1 MQIRLFPNLSKGFG
15 GIILSL
21 VLPAT
26 VVLNTTPSFGQCCNY
41 LDSGQNLGTSPT
53 FGVALGDFDGDG
65 DQDAF
70 TIDAYEDI
78 EIYFNNGAGVF
89 TLAQTITPIP
99 DEEDNFGVHVFDV
112 DNDNDIDAIVVPFY
126 NSSGLKIYKN
136 DGTGNFTL
144 FQTVSSNLGS
154 RYAGIADVDG
164 DGDRDVILPG
174 GMSSTT
180 KVFKNN
186 GNGYFTQF
194 SSITLTNFGQAN
206 DIATGDMDGDFDIDA
221 VVISS
226 NAGGRLLLNDG
237 TGNLSDAGI
246 TIGNTAD
253 SYYTAEAGDMDKDGD
268 ADLVFGGMYCPLTV
282 IKNLGGTTFVV
293 DSSYASSNYDKH
305 MILADYDF
313 DGDPDV
319 FVSTYGSYGLEV
331 WTNDGECK
339 LSLCYQNQPP
349 MPNTYSHGF
358 DIGLIDNDIYLDA
371 FMGEFGSSGDK
382 VFFAAPAFYVINQQ
396 ASICEGEVYTFPD
409 GTTATVAMVQTSHLT
424 AMNGCDS
431 IIITDLS
438 MIIVN
443 TAVTLSQ
450 ATFTAQQAGAVYQW
464 LDCNNAFAQISGATQ
479 QSFTATVSGSYAV
492 EVTYDNCTDT
502 SDCVPVVVTGLTGT
516 SRDGFSIRP
525 NPAGDFVIIE
535 TPGLSLPV
543 QIRIVDLSG
552 RLLHET
558 MLTEINQV
566 RLSLAGLRNGYY
578 LLHYS
583 DRTGTVSTLPLIKA
597 GN

>member
-1 MQIRLFPNLSKGFG
+1 MALT
-15 GIILSL
+15 
-21 VLPAT
+21 AAA
-26 VVLNTTPSFGQCCNY
+26 VLNTTPCSGQCCNY
-41 LDSGQNLGTSPT
+41 FDSGQSLGTSPT

-78 EIYFNNGAGVF
+78 EIYFNNGAGTF
-89 TLAQTITPIP
+89 TLAQQIIPIP

-126 NSSGLKIYKN
+126 SSSGLKIYKN

-144 FQTVSSNLGS
+144 YQTVSSNLGS

-174 GMSSTT
+174 GMSATT

-206 DIATGDMDGDFDIDA
+206 DIAVGDLDGDFDIDA
-221 VVISS
+221 VVVSS
-226 NAGGRLLLNDG
+226 NAAGRLLLNDG
-237 TGNLSDAGI
+237 SGNFTDAGL
-246 TIGNTAD
+246 TIGNTSD

-282 IKNLGGTTFVV
+282 IKNLGGSSFVV
-293 DSSYASSNYDKH
+293 DSTYASSNYDKH

-313 DGDPDV
+313 DGDIDV
-319 FVSTYGSYGLEV
+319 FVSTYGSHGLEV
-331 WTNDGECK
+331 WSNDGECI

-349 MPNTYSHGF
+349 MPGTYSHGF

-382 VFFAAPAFYVINQQ
+382 VFFAAPAFYVMNIQ
-396 ASICEGEVYTFPD
+396 ATICDGEVYTFPD
-409 GTTATVAMVQTSHLT
+409 GTSSSVAMVQTSHLT
-424 AMNGCDS
+424 AINGCDS

-438 MIIVN
+438 VTIVN
-443 TAVTLSQ
+443 TAVTLNQ
-450 ATFTAQQAGAVYQW
+450 VTITAQQAGAVYRW
-464 LDCNNAFAQISGATQ
+464 LDCNNGFAQISGATQ

-492 EVTYDNCTDT
+492 EVTYDDCIDT
-502 SDCVPVVVTGLTGT
+502 SDCIPVVVTGLP
-516 SRDGFSIRP
+516 REVKDGISIRP
-525 NPAGDFVIIE
+525 NPAGDYLFIE
-535 TPGLSLPV
+535 TSGQSLPV
-543 QIRIVDLSG
+543 HIRIVDLSG
-552 RLLHET
+552 RVLQET
-558 MLTEINQV
+558 ILTEIDQA
-566 RLSLAGLRNGYY
+566 RLSLSGLRNGYY
-578 LLHYS
+578 LLHCS
-583 DRTGTVSTLPLIKA
+583 DRSGILSTLPLVKA